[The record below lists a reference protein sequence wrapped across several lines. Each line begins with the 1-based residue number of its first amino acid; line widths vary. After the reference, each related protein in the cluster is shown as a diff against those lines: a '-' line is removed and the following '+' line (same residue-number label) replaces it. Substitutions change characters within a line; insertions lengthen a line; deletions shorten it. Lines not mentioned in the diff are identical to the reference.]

1 MRRTRLNVLPPVSKQ
16 EMRKSEM
23 SAHMLPEGR
32 MPEGRA
38 ETNGYALVSVNG
50 QTVPSVTVTGS
61 ILEANMAK
69 ESRTQRVRRL
79 QEEAKQL
86 AREQIKEFEAALL
99 ETARMAD
106 EIAEGG
112 DIYPIGVREICRR
125 MAEELPR
132 NHQTLQAI
140 IKKI

>member
-1 MRRTRLNVLPPVSKQ
+1 MNGHAT
-16 EMRKSEM
+16 
-23 SAHMLPEGR
+23 
-32 MPEGRA
+32 A

-50 QTVPSVTVTGS
+50 QTVPSVTITGTVV
-61 ILEANMAK
+61 EANMAK

-112 DIYPIGVREICRR
+112 DIYPIGVRELCRR
-125 MAEELPR
+125 LAEELPR

-140 IKKI
+140 VKKI

>member
-1 MRRTRLNVLPPVSKQ
+1 MKAQVA
-16 EMRKSEM
+16 SE
-23 SAHMLPEGR
+23 S
-32 MPEGRA
+32 
-38 ETNGYALVSVNG
+38 NGYALVSVNG

-61 ILEANMAK
+61 IMEANVAK

-79 QEEAKQL
+79 QEEAKLL
-86 AREQIKEFEAALL
+86 AREQIKEFEVALL